1 MAGKQYKTGIVLSGG
16 GARGFAHLGVLE
28 ALNEHGIYPDVI
40 AGTSAGALVGVLYA
54 DGHSPREIMN
64 FMNSTSRLHYIRPTV
79 PREGL
84 LQISGIAR
92 ILKEHLRAK
101 TFEELKIKL
110 YVTATDLNN
119 GRCEYFSSG
128 ELLDPVIASASIP
141 VLFKP
146 VIMNNICYVDG
157 GVMDN
162 MPVKPL
168 EGKCE
173 LLIGSY
179 VNPVGYEEN
188 VTSLVQIAER
198 TFMLNMS
205 KEINEKIRKF
215 DVYIAPEELK
225 DYKILDPEKAIEV
238 FDIGYNATKKKLQ
251 ENEIRKLIDGVLKPE
266 QTGSS
271 MPGS

>member
-54 DGHSPREIMN
+54 DGYSPREIMN

-198 TFMLNMS
+198 AFMLNMS
-205 KEINEKIRKF
+205 KEINEKIKKF
-215 DVYIAPEELK
+215 DIYIAPEELK

-238 FDIGYNATKKKLQ
+238 FDIGYNATKMKLQ
-251 ENEIRKLIDGVLKPE
+251 ENEIRRLIEGILKPE
-266 QTGSS
+266 QTGSP